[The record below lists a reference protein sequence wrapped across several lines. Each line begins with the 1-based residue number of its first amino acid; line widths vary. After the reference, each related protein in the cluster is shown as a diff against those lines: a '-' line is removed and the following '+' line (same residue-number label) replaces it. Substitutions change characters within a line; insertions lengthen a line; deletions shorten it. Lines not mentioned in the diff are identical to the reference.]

1 MPTKLYVGNLAYS
14 VTNEDLEGLFSQ
26 AGKVESAVVVSDK
39 FSGQSRGS
47 GFVEMAD
54 SNDAARAIEEFNETE
69 LKGRNIRVNEAR
81 PREGGGGGGPRGGG
95 GGYGGPRGGGGGGG
109 GGGWWR
115 RRRRWPLVSASSQFA
130 ESAHDNPSLAPASC
144 HISRSRYAYALRL
157 CSYP

>member
-14 VTNEDLEGLFSQ
+14 VTNDDLEGLFSQ

-39 FSGQSRGS
+39 FSGQSRGF

-109 GGGWWR
+109 GGGGRDR
-115 RRRRWPLVSASSQFA
+115 RGGGGGGGGSGSGRW
-130 ESAHDNPSLAPASC
+130 
-144 HISRSRYAYALRL
+144 
-157 CSYP
+157 

>member
-39 FSGQSRGS
+39 FSGQSRGF

-109 GGGWWR
+109 SGSG
-115 RRRRWPLVSASSQFA
+115 RW
-130 ESAHDNPSLAPASC
+130 
-144 HISRSRYAYALRL
+144 
-157 CSYP
+157 